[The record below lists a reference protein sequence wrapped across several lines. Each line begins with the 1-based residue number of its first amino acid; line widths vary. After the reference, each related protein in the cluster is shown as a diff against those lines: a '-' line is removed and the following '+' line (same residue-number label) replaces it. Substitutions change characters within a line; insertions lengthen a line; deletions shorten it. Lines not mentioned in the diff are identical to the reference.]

1 MKKWKVLIK
10 NICTGKSKWYSCPL
24 NKDKIYKELNID
36 SSFDYNIEKSQAPYN
51 SLFCYE
57 IEDVMR
63 EYNAY
68 LKLPNFL
75 QKHIYV
81 MTRSL
86 EFDSISNLL
95 TCYDA
100 DLIHFY
106 QGLKTK
112 TKYKTKTKC
121 IIKYIKDN
129 KLLPNNKLEEC
140 SNYRDYIEKLA
151 EERIYVNMYTVDDG
165 VIVIER

>member
-36 SSFDYNIEKSQAPYN
+36 SRFDYNIEKSQAPYN

-57 IEDVMR
+57 IEDVMS

-68 LKLPNFL
+68 LKLPDFL
-75 QKHIYV
+75 QRHIYV

-86 EFDSISNLL
+86 EFDSISDLL
-95 TCYDA
+95 TYYDA
-100 DLIHFY
+100 GLIHFY
-106 QGLKTK
+106 QGLKTREE
-112 TKYKTKTKC
+112 C
-121 IIKYIKDN
+121 IIQYIKDN
-129 KLLPNNKLEEC
+129 KYLPDNKLEEC
-140 SNYRDYIEKLA
+140 NNYREYIEELA
-151 EERIYVNMYTVDDG
+151 KDRIYVNMYVVNDG